1 MNRLRISAKRV
12 ASDAETV
19 FASTFYRDH
28 SGALLRVAF
37 LITGSSQAAEDA
49 VHEVFLR
56 CLDRGPTLIDPY
68 PYFYRAVVNECRT
81 QYRRSA
87 RLAARSADDR
97 SPAMATAAIETRD
110 ALKALTYRKRAVL
123 VLRYYADLSDV
134 EIAAVLSCRPATVR
148 SLAHRALGELR
159 GQLS

>member
-1 MNRLRISAKRV
+1 MGGGEV
-12 ASDAETV
+12 AVYS
-19 FASTFYRDH
+19 
-28 SGALLRVAF
+28 
-37 LITGSSQAAEDA
+37 
-49 VHEVFLR
+49 R
-56 CLDRGPTLIDPY
+56 CLTRKFLNDWNMMQHFGLR
-68 PYFYRAVVNECRT
+68 RT
-81 QYRRSA
+81 VRSA